1 MNDTSVKDIRGL
13 ESLLEQ
19 RLSGS
24 LESLPPQF
32 NLAGYRLRVS
42 LHDKK
47 SRRKKRHNASAAS
60 WSPESGE
67 IRVSFEPSVKAPS
80 MSAEQ
85 IAEQQG
91 SQPPLPAPEAKVQ
104 LPSGA
109 LCDLIRNL
117 DRAESQPGYGFVALK
132 WFRDAVL
139 PKVGPEWADS
149 GVRNNALREALDK
162 RFVLTSKVP
171 NPKSPEFPVTA
182 IRVNRSLAETQAIL
196 GSRETV
202 GAGFQPIEIRGEP
215 ISATILRER
224 R

>member
-1 MNDTSVKDIRGL
+1 MNDMNVKDIRGL

-24 LESLPPQF
+24 LESLPQQF
-32 NLAGYRLRVS
+32 NLAGYRLHVS

-47 SRRKKRHNASAAS
+47 GGRKKRHNASAGS

-67 IRVSFEPSVKAPS
+67 IRVSFEPSAEAPG
-80 MSAEQ
+80 MSAER
-85 IAEQQG
+85 IAKQQG
-91 SQPPLPAPEAKVQ
+91 SRPPLPAPEAKVQ

-109 LCDLIRNL
+109 LCDLIRSL
-117 DRAESQPGYGFVALK
+117 DRAESRPGYTFVSLS
-132 WFRDAVL
+132 WFRDSVLQAVR
-139 PKVGPEWADS
+139 PEWADS
-149 GVRNNALREALDK
+149 DVRKSILREALDK
-162 RFVLTSKVP
+162 RLVLTSKVP

-182 IRVNRSLAETQAIL
+182 IRVNRSLAETRAVL
-196 GSRETV
+196 GSPETM
-202 GAGFQPIEIRGEP
+202 GAEFQPVEIRGEP

>member
-1 MNDTSVKDIRGL
+1 MNDRSVRDIKDL

-19 RLSGS
+19 SLSGA

-32 NLAGYRLRVS
+32 NLAGHRLHVS

-47 SRRKKRHNASAAS
+47 SQRKKRHNASAGS

-67 IRVSFEPSVKAPS
+67 IRVSFEPSAEVPGI
-80 MSAEQ
+80 SARQ
-85 IAEQQG
+85 IAKERVE
-91 SQPPLPAPEAKVQ
+91 EAKVQ

-109 LCDLIRNL
+109 LCDLIRHL
-117 DRAESQPGYGFVALK
+117 DRAESKPGYGFVALK

-139 PKVGPEWADS
+139 PAVRPEWADS
-149 GVRNNALREALDK
+149 DVRNTALREALDK
-162 RFVLTSKVP
+162 RLVLTSKVP

-182 IRVNRSLAETQAIL
+182 IRVNRLLAETRAIL
-196 GSRETV
+196 GSPETAGV
-202 GAGFQPIEIRGEP
+202 GFQPVEIRGEP
-215 ISATILRER
+215 VSATILRER

>member
-1 MNDTSVKDIRGL
+1 MNDRSVRDIKDL

-19 RLSGS
+19 SLSGA

-32 NLAGYRLRVS
+32 NLAGHRLHVS

-47 SRRKKRHNASAAS
+47 SQRKKRHNASAGS

-67 IRVSFEPSVKAPS
+67 IRVSFEPSAEAPGI
-80 MSAEQ
+80 SARQ
-85 IAEQQG
+85 IAKERVE
-91 SQPPLPAPEAKVQ
+91 EAKVQ

-109 LCDLIRNL
+109 LCDLIRHL
-117 DRAESQPGYGFVALK
+117 DRAESKPGYGFVALK

-139 PKVGPEWADS
+139 PAVRPEWADS
-149 GVRNNALREALDK
+149 DVRNTALREALDK
-162 RFVLTSKVP
+162 RLVLTSKVP

-182 IRVNRSLAETQAIL
+182 IRVNRSLAETRAIL
-196 GSRETV
+196 GSPGTAGV
-202 GAGFQPIEIRGEP
+202 GFQPVEIRGEP
-215 ISATILRER
+215 VSATILRER

>member
-1 MNDTSVKDIRGL
+1 MNDRSVRDIKDL

-19 RLSGS
+19 SLSGA

-32 NLAGYRLRVS
+32 NLAGHRLHVS

-47 SRRKKRHNASAAS
+47 SQRKKRHNASAGS

-67 IRVSFEPSVKAPS
+67 IRVSFEPSAEAPGI
-80 MSAEQ
+80 SARQ
-85 IAEQQG
+85 IAKERVE
-91 SQPPLPAPEAKVQ
+91 EAKVQ

-109 LCDLIRNL
+109 LCDLIRHL
-117 DRAESQPGYGFVALK
+117 DRAESKPGYGFVALK

-139 PKVGPEWADS
+139 PAVRPEWADS
-149 GVRNNALREALDK
+149 DVRNTALREALDK
-162 RFVLTSKVP
+162 RLVLTSKVP

-182 IRVNRSLAETQAIL
+182 IRVNRSLAETRAIL
-196 GSRETV
+196 GSPETAGV
-202 GAGFQPIEIRGEP
+202 GFQPVEIRGEP
-215 ISATILRER
+215 VSATILRER